1 MSEPES
7 RPIAGPSQL
16 PVVPSNPQPI
26 FMPETF
32 TGTGREWSDWAAQF
46 EMAADVNNWNESLRL
61 QFMSL
66 LLSGRAREIYSGL
79 PATAK
84 TNYVLLKDA
93 MGRCLDPCDSDDWNR
108 ARFSV

>member
-1 MSEPES
+1 MSEPEG
-7 RPIAGPSQL
+7 RPMAGPSQL

-66 LLSGRAREIYSGL
+66 LLSG
-79 PATAK
+79 
-84 TNYVLLKDA
+84 
-93 MGRCLDPCDSDDWNR
+93 
-108 ARFSV
+108 